1 MKKNTIKDTTLEMA
15 HKWGHAEYMEE
26 GLVLTDCITNTAFP
40 NESIRMNFI
49 TMALC
54 CKGNATYTL
63 DTREQ
68 NVKAGD
74 LLFISER
81 HIMGNYTASP
91 DFECLSIMVSTQFYH
106 GFVQNVK
113 NVSALLLFSMNN
125 PVVQLTAEEI
135 RVFGNYYQNI
145 RKKMENKSHHY
156 RTELVKALLLA
167 MFYDMSNVIWRV
179 EQTTKKSHMRAEE
192 LFSRFIQLLEKNFR
206 TERRVS
212 WYAQQLEIT
221 PRYLSEIVK
230 HMSKRT
236 PNEWIDSYVVLELR
250 VMLNNST
257 LNIKQIAEDMNFAN
271 QSFLGKYFKEH
282 VGVSPTE
289 FRKGL
294 QPRKA
299 RRTTPDQSDE

>member
-15 HKWGHAEYMEE
+15 HKWGRAEYMEE
-26 GLVLTDCITNTAFP
+26 GLVLTDCITNTLLP
-40 NESIRMNFI
+40 DESIRMNFI

-68 NVKAGD
+68 KVKAGD

-135 RVFGNYYQNI
+135 RVFGNYYQTI

-179 EQTTKKSHMRAEE
+179 EQGKSMTRSRGEAIFAQFLQMLEQHFRA
-192 LFSRFIQLLEKNFR
+192 
-206 TERRVS
+206 ERRVS
-212 WYAQQLEIT
+212 WYAEQLCIT
-221 PRYLSEIVK
+221 PKYLSEIVK
-230 HMSKRT
+230 SISKRT
-236 PNEWIDSYVVLELR
+236 PNEWIDSYVILELR
-250 VMLNNST
+250 VQLKNTTKPIKKITEELN
-257 LNIKQIAEDMNFAN
+257 FPN
-271 QSFLGKYFKEH
+271 QSFLGKYFKERT
-282 VGVSPTE
+282 GLSPSE
-289 FRKGL
+289 Y
-294 QPRKA
+294 RKA
-299 RRTTPDQSDE
+299 

>member
-15 HKWGHAEYMEE
+15 HKWGRAEYMEE
-26 GLVLTDCITNTAFP
+26 GLVLTDCITNTLLP
-40 NESIRMNFI
+40 DESIRMNFI

-68 NVKAGD
+68 KVKAGD

-91 DFECLSIMVSTQFYH
+91 DFECLSIMVSTKFSH

-135 RVFGNYYQNI
+135 RVFGNYYQTI

-179 EQTTKKSHMRAEE
+179 EQTTKKSHMRAED
-192 LFSRFIQLLEKNFR
+192 LFSKFIQLLEKNFR

-221 PRYLSEIVK
+221 PKYLSEV
-230 HMSKRT
+230 SKRVSGYGA
-236 PNEWIDSYVVLELR
+236 NYWINRYTIIEIQRCLR
-250 VMLNNST
+250 HSNASLVE
-257 LNIKQIAEDMNFAN
+257 I
-271 QSFLGKYFKEH
+271 
-282 VGVSPTE
+282 
-289 FRKGL
+289 
-294 QPRKA
+294 
-299 RRTTPDQSDE
+299 SDEFNFSSTAYFSRFVQNYLGTSPGAYRS

>member
-1 MKKNTIKDTTLEMA
+1 
-15 HKWGHAEYMEE
+15 
-26 GLVLTDCITNTAFP
+26 
-40 NESIRMNFI
+40 
-49 TMALC
+49 
-54 CKGNATYTL
+54 
-63 DTREQ
+63 
-68 NVKAGD
+68 
-74 LLFISER
+74 
-81 HIMGNYTASP
+81 
-91 DFECLSIMVSTQFYH
+91 
-106 GFVQNVK
+106 
-113 NVSALLLFSMNN
+113 
-125 PVVQLTAEEI
+125 
-135 RVFGNYYQNI
+135 
-145 RKKMENKSHHY
+145 
-156 RTELVKALLLA
+156 
-167 MFYDMSNVIWRV
+167 
-179 EQTTKKSHMRAEE
+179 MRAED
-192 LFSRFIQLLEKNFR
+192 LFSKFIQLLEKNFR

-221 PRYLSEIVK
+221 PKYLSEIVK
-230 HMSKRT
+230 LVSKRT